1 MKKIKLMA
9 LISALIMFLTIFMY
23 LTLNSGD
30 EKNIETDES
39 TAGIIV
45 ARQNIKPLSIIS
57 EDMIEMKKVTKTS
70 LQTDGL
76 NKIDDVIGKICSS
89 EIFSGEMINKNRIK
103 EIDDPCLGLA
113 YRLPV
118 GKRAVSIKAEVDKGV
133 AGNLKVGN
141 KVDII
146 MSYKLDDENSA
157 GMMLRN
163 AENTVNMTII
173 SDAFGSHFA
182 YLVMQNLEIVALDE
196 NLYYNS
202 SDLPNDISYNSI
214 TLALTPEQANKL
226 VFCDDN
232 MEDKEIRLA
241 LRSQNDNEIKI
252 FNENIIIRDIEKD
265 IEN

>member
-9 LISALIMFLTIFMY
+9 LVSALIMFLTIFMY
-23 LTLNSGD
+23 LTLNSND
-30 EKNIETDES
+30 EENIKIDDS
-39 TAGIIV
+39 TAEIIV
-45 ARQNIKPLSIIS
+45 ARQDIKPLSIIS
-57 EDMIEMKKVTKTS
+57 EDMIEIKKVTKTN
-70 LQTDGL
+70 LQIDGFS
-76 NKIDDVIGKICSS
+76 KIDDVIGKICSS

-103 EIDDPCLGLA
+103 EIDDPSLGLA

-141 KVDII
+141 RVDVI
-146 MSYKLDDENSA
+146 MSYPLDDENSA

-163 AENTVNMTII
+163 AENTLNMSII
-173 SDAFGSHFA
+173 SDAFGKHFT

-196 NLYYNS
+196 NLYYDS
-202 SDLPNDISYNSI
+202 SDLPDDVSYSSI

-226 VFCDDN
+226 VYCDDN
-232 MEDKEIRLA
+232 MDEQEIRLA